1 MATIVDTL
9 FGVSPE
15 RLEQQRA
22 AAADARALAFAQL
35 DPFQQANFA
44 IGRGASGLA
53 GALGGALGGQD
64 PELQRVTMRQQI
76 ARQINPRDPATIEQ
90 GIAALQQAGDTEG
103 AMLLNSEFQ
112 RMQESAALIGQREAA
127 TKASLAAATKEAKG
141 PGFGADAERVSKA
154 KFGKP
159 FADLTTA
166 EAVEVNADLLAQAK
180 ATAPTTTVKLPPQQT
195 AEQSE
200 RGKMLVEEFKNIS
213 NTARVGAKTLPAL
226 ESNLAIL
233 NKGFDTGFGTTTQA
247 AAARVLGVL
256 GVQDA
261 KAFATSADVFLA
273 NASSAVLQKQ
283 LEQKGPQTEAD
294 AQRITQ
300 TGAQLG
306 NTAAANKFL
315 LTVALEQIRRDVEQ
329 AEFYRKWFTK
339 NKTYD
344 GAEDA
349 WLSGEGGKSLFARP
363 SLRSYGI
370 SDTSQI
376 PTDTSQIPGA
386 AAPAPTASP
395 PVQYATNP
403 KTRER
408 IMSTDGGKTW
418 NPVR

>member
-1 MATIVDTL
+1 
-9 FGVSPE
+9 
-15 RLEQQRA
+15 
-22 AAADARALAFAQL
+22 
-35 DPFQQANFA
+35 
-44 IGRGASGLA
+44 
-53 GALGGALGGQD
+53 
-64 PELQRVTMRQQI
+64 
-76 ARQINPRDPATIEQ
+76 
-90 GIAALQQAGDTEG
+90 
-103 AMLLNSEFQ
+103 
-112 RMQESAALIGQREAA
+112 
-127 TKASLAAATKEAKG
+127 
-141 PGFGADAERVSKA
+141 
-154 KFGKP
+154 
-159 FADLTTA
+159 
-166 EAVEVNADLLAQAK
+166 
-180 ATAPTTTVKLPPQQT
+180 
-195 AEQSE
+195 
-200 RGKMLVEEFKNIS
+200 
-213 NTARVGAKTLPAL
+213 
-226 ESNLAIL
+226 
-233 NKGFDTGFGTTTQA
+233 
-247 AAARVLGVL
+247 
-256 GVQDA
+256 
-261 KAFATSADVFLA
+261 
-273 NASSAVLQKQ
+273 LQKQ